1 MKTTGWTVRDSN
13 PHPRV
18 DLRFYRRT
26 ALKNKTCPK
35 ELKNLVTGGAAQIYS
50 AFYHF
55 LLPLATAF
63 AGTYCIAV
71 ALPPLLAKLM
81 ILVMRLYTKAC
92 FEVDRTG
99 VEPAL
104 AAYSRVLPLL

>member
-1 MKTTGWTVRDSN
+1 M
-13 PHPRV
+13 
-18 DLRFYRRT
+18 
-26 ALKNKTCPK
+26 
-35 ELKNLVTGGAAQIYS
+35 QIYS

-81 ILVMRLYTKAC
+81 ILVMPLYTKAC

-104 AAYSRVLPLL
+104 AAYPACCRCYNCPFIFTTPIPRAS

>member
-1 MKTTGWTVRDSN
+1 MPERI
-13 PHPRV
+13 
-18 DLRFYRRT
+18 
-26 ALKNKTCPK
+26 
-35 ELKNLVTGGAAQIYS
+35 ENLVTGGAAQIYS

-81 ILVMRLYTKAC
+81 ILVMQLYTKAC

-104 AAYSRVLPLL
+104 TAYPACCRCYNCPFIFTTPSPRTS